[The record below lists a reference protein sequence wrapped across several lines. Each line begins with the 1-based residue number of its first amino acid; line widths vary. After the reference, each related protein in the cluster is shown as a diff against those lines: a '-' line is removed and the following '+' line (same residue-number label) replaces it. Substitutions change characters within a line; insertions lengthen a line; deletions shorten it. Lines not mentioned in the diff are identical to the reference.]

1 MIQVLDRAKPD
12 HRKIRYAPLK
22 VSIEPLVCP
31 GVGNLNNMPADMA
44 LSGRDGRNL
53 LATSLSATSV
63 STGGENF
70 LVVFIF
76 SGVYLKISKELGGIL
91 KFFF

>member
-1 MIQVLDRAKPD
+1 MIQVLEREKSD

-44 LSGRDGRNL
+44 LSGRDGKNL
-53 LATSLSATSV
+53 LAASLSATAV
-63 STGGENF
+63 SAGGENF

-76 SGVYLKISKELGGIL
+76 
-91 KFFF
+91 

>member
-1 MIQVLDRAKPD
+1 MIQVLEREKYE

-22 VSIEPLVCP
+22 VSIQPLVCP

-44 LSGRDGRNL
+44 LSGRDGKNL
-53 LATSLSATSV
+53 LAASLSDNAV
-63 STGGENF
+63 SAGGENF

-76 SGVYLKISKELGGIL
+76 MGVYMK
-91 KFFF
+91 

>member
-1 MIQVLDRAKPD
+1 MIQVLERGKPD

-31 GVGNLNNMPADMA
+31 GVGNLNNIPVDIA
-44 LSGRDGRNL
+44 LSGRDGNNL
-53 LATSLSATSV
+53 IAAALSTTYVYA
-63 STGGENF
+63 GGDNL

-76 SGVYLKISKELGGIL
+76 SRVYMT
-91 KFFF
+91 

>member
-1 MIQVLDRAKPD
+1 MIQVLERGKPD

-44 LSGRDGRNL
+44 LSGRDGKNL
-53 LATSLSATSV
+53 LASSLSATAV
-63 STGGENF
+63 SAGVENF

-76 SGVYLKISKELGGIL
+76 SEAYMK
-91 KFFF
+91 